1 MRTGFLFSGRIP
13 CRGPGQLLKK
23 DAIKMRR
30 DEKGKKNMKRIL
42 AVLLVSAL
50 LLTAAGCTN
59 GAAQN
64 GGTASGT
71 IHVGFIQ
78 LADNG
83 AFTDMREG
91 FINRMRELGY
101 SEDKMKID
109 YKNAN
114 GDTATLNSICQTMVD
129 EKKDIIAAVG
139 TPASQAIVNM
149 DSGIPVFFIS
159 VGNPVGAGII
169 TDMSKPDKNATG
181 TSNAIPVSE
190 MFKLSNQL
198 TPGCK
203 TYGLIYNTGE
213 VNSVTTIEKAKA
225 YMDENGLSY
234 KESVVTASS
243 EVQQAAQ
250 SLAGEVDAFFI
261 PNDSMVQSAMPQVAE
276 VAKDAKIPVYGSSAV
291 MVASGAFATI
301 SIDDITIG
309 SMTANMADKYLKGTK
324 MEEIPAVTFTEFT
337 TVINK
342 TTADAIG
349 VKVPQEVL
357 DSAKVIE

>member
-1 MRTGFLFSGRIP
+1 MRVVVLG
-13 CRGPGQLLKK
+13 
-23 DAIKMRR
+23 
-30 DEKGKKNMKRIL
+30 L
-42 AVLLVSAL
+42 AVML
-50 LLTAAGCTN
+50 LLAAAGC
-59 GAAQN
+59 GGQSAGQN
-64 GGTASGT
+64 AEQSAPAVVSEV
-71 IHVGFIQ
+71 IEVGIIQ

-91 FINRMRELGY
+91 FIARMRELGY
-101 SEDKMKID
+101 SEDKMKFD
-109 YKNAN
+109 YQNAN
-114 GDTATLNSICQTMVD
+114 GDTGTLNSICQAMVD
-129 EKKDIIAAVG
+129 AKKDIIVSIA
-139 TPASQAIVNM
+139 TPPSQAIVNM

-169 TDMSKPDKNATG
+169 TDMSMPDKNATG

-190 MFKLSNQL
+190 MFKLSDQL
-198 TPGCK
+198 TPGCE

-213 VNSVTTIEKAKA
+213 INSVTTVENAKK

-234 KESVVTASS
+234 KEAVVTASS

-250 SLAGEVDAFFI
+250 SLADQVDAFFI

-276 VAKDAKIPVYGSSAV
+276 AAMDAKIPVYGSSAV

-309 SMTANMADKYLKGTK
+309 SMTADMADQFLKGTAIK
-324 MEEIPAVTFTEFT
+324 DIPAITVSDFV

-342 TTADAIG
+342 TTAAAIG
-349 VKVPQEVL
+349 VEVSQDVL
-357 DSAKVIE
+357 DSAKIIE